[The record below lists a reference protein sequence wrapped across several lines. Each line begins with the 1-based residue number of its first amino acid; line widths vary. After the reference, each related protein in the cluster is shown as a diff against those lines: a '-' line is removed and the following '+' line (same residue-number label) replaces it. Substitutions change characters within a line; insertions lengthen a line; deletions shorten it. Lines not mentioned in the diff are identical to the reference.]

1 MGANPVAVI
10 FTREITPGLTSLVKK
25 LEQATADHSD
35 CKMGAFVVLLSDD
48 DKMEEKLKEL
58 AEKEKLKKVV
68 LTLDSPQGPPKY
80 KIAKDADV
88 TVILYDKKRVK
99 KNLAYEKGK
108 LTDQDVDAVLV
119 AVKEIL
125 PQKKGGQ

>member
-1 MGANPVAVI
+1 VFA
-10 FTREITPGLTSLVKK
+10 REVNPGLTGLVKK
-25 LEQATADHSD
+25 LEAATQKHSD
-35 CKMGAFVVLLSDD
+35 CSFRAVVVLLSDD
-48 DKMEEKLKEL
+48 DKMEGKLKEL
-58 AEKEKLKKVV
+58 VEKEKLKKLV

-88 TVILYDKKRVK
+88 TVILYDKKKVK
-99 KNLAYEKGK
+99 KNFAYEKGK

-125 PQKKGGQ
+125 PQKKGSE